1 MEKESNIFE
10 LLLDHMAMIYT
21 FLVNPF
27 VVFIFWLTY
36 DESAILDKYG
46 IVYNT
51 VVLYILSALVIGVFS
66 VINIIMIFHILE
78 SYMMISFEEQIND
91 ILSRF
96 NLRKTFWKADEQ
108 ELNDKLSPELLGADH
123 YCLSSQLFFILT
135 VYVGG
140 MILVILG
147 LSIVFEANYNFFD
160 DVATVPILV
169 FWVGFLHIFRIIV
182 KKIAIFLNVWDYK
195 NYENE
200 NTEENG

>member
-78 SYMMISFEEQIND
+78 NYMMISFEEQIND

-108 ELNDKLSPELLGADH
+108 ELNDKLAPELLGADH

-147 LSIVFEANYNFFD
+147 LSIVF
-160 DVATVPILV
+160 
-169 FWVGFLHIFRIIV
+169 
-182 KKIAIFLNVWDYK
+182 
-195 NYENE
+195 
-200 NTEENG
+200 